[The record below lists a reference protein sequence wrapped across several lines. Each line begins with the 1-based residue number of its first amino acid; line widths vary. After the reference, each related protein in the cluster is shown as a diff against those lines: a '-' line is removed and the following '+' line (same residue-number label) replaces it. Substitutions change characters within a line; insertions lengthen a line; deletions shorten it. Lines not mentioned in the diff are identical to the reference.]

1 MKQCAVQAKPSEA
14 EQDRLPRRA
23 FLGAVGVAGFAL
35 AAPSVGQRG
44 DQVPSLAR
52 PSGPADI
59 VSRDESVLATGR
71 RTLPRL
77 QRIHEPGSRLLG
89 DDVVARHGGGTT
101 VSWNA

>member
-1 MKQCAVQAKPSEA
+1 MKQCAVQAKPSPQA

-59 VSRDESVLATGR
+59 VSRDESVPATGR

-77 QRIHEPGSRLLG
+77 QAHSRTWKP
-89 DDVVARHGGGTT
+89 ASGG
-101 VSWNA
+101 